1 MRVAFAMFDKD
12 GDGQISVQEVHE
24 TMTSLGIKIS
34 LKEVKEIVKRVDT
47 DREYMSSHISV
58 HSELQFHKIKSRV
71 KLESGAGCMAIDV
84 SCM

>member
-1 MRVAFAMFDKD
+1 MGCFVFLAMRVAFAMFDKD

-47 DREYMSSHISV
+47 DRECTCSYI
-58 HSELQFHKIKSRV
+58 F
-71 KLESGAGCMAIDV
+71 A
-84 SCM
+84 